1 MMTTKV
7 TAMRLITLVDMTTI
21 TMMTTKTMAMLPTEN
36 IDVDSI
42 SKDAC
47 VDDVNHNDNKY

>member
-7 TAMRLITLVDMTTI
+7 TAMRLITLVDMTTV

>member
-1 MMTTKV
+1 MTTKV

-42 SKDAC
+42 SKNAC